1 MGFTSIPIRNII
13 REAVARCGIIVD
25 VRDRDEFLEGHIPMA
40 VNIPFELIE
49 AGEYTLH
56 KSKYLLVYCDH
67 GVSSMKAAL
76 NMSEDGYRVINT
88 EGGLAQ
94 NRGPLTRQ
102 R

>member
-13 REAVARCGIIVD
+13 REAVARGGIIVD

-49 AGEYTLH
+49 AGEYTLP
-56 KSKYLLVYCDH
+56 KSKYLLVYCAY

-76 NMSEDGYRVINT
+76 IMSEDGYRVINT
-88 EGGLAQ
+88 VGGLAQ
-94 NRGPLTRQ
+94 YRGPLTRQ

>member
-13 REAVARCGIIVD
+13 REAVARGGIIVD

-49 AGEYTLH
+49 AG
-56 KSKYLLVYCDH
+56 
-67 GVSSMKAAL
+67 VSSMKAAL
-76 NMSEDGYRVINT
+76 IMSEDGYRVINT
-88 EGGLAQ
+88 VGGLAQ
-94 NRGPLTRQ
+94 YRGPLTRQ

>member
-13 REAVARCGIIVD
+13 REAVARGGIIVD

-49 AGEYTLH
+49 AREYTLP
-56 KSKYLLVYCDH
+56 KSKYLVYCAH

-76 NMSEDGYRVINT
+76 IMSEDGYRVINT
-88 EGGLAQ
+88 VGGLAQ
-94 NRGPLTRQ
+94 YRGPLTRQ

>member
-13 REAVARCGIIVD
+13 REAVARGGIIVD
-25 VRDRDEFLEGHIPMA
+25 ARDRDEFLEGHIPMA

-49 AGEYTLH
+49 AGEYTLP
-56 KSKYLLVYCDH
+56 KSTYLLVYCGH

-76 NMSEDGYRVINT
+76 TMSEDGYRVINT
-88 EGGLAQ
+88 VGGLAQ
-94 NRGPLTRQ
+94 YRGPLTRQ